1 MPSFDVVS
9 ELDKHEVTNAVE
21 NAVKEL
27 DRRYDLK
34 GKGSF
39 EFKEK
44 DLTVNLTAEAD
55 FQLEAMIEILKLALV
70 KRKIDVQCL
79 EVKDAY
85 ASGKLMKQE
94 AVLKEGIDKELA
106 KKIVAHIKDA
116 KLKVQAA
123 IQGEQV
129 RVTGKSVTTCRK
141 PLRHCGARNSACR
154 CNSTT
159 SATDTSV
166 VWKYCDGGLCRSCR
180 RLRSLIFDLLIVR
193 LRLKCLGKD
202 RSLVALDSS
211 YTAPT
216 RLLRGFYGAST
227 GLYRASIWG
236 FYAAPRFLRQRCR
249 VQQK

>member
-21 NAVKEL
+21 NAIKEL

-79 EVKDAY
+79 EVKDAF

-94 AVLKEGIDKELA
+94 AVLKEGIDKEMA
-106 KKIVAHIKDA
+106 KKIVAHVKDA

-129 RVTGKSVTTCRK
+129 RITGKKRDDLQEAIAALRAK
-141 PLRHCGARNSACR
+141 EFGMPLQFNNFR
-154 CNSTT
+154 
-159 SATDTSV
+159 D
-166 VWKYCDGGLCRSCR
+166 
-180 RLRSLIFDLLIVR
+180 
-193 LRLKCLGKD
+193 
-202 RSLVALDSS
+202 
-211 YTAPT
+211 
-216 RLLRGFYGAST
+216 
-227 GLYRASIWG
+227 
-236 FYAAPRFLRQRCR
+236 
-249 VQQK
+249 

>member
-106 KKIVAHIKDA
+106 KKIVAHVKDA

-129 RVTGKSVTTCRK
+129 RITGKKRDDLQEAIAALRAK
-141 PLRHCGARNSACR
+141 EFGMPLQFNNFR
-154 CNSTT
+154 
-159 SATDTSV
+159 D
-166 VWKYCDGGLCRSCR
+166 
-180 RLRSLIFDLLIVR
+180 
-193 LRLKCLGKD
+193 
-202 RSLVALDSS
+202 
-211 YTAPT
+211 
-216 RLLRGFYGAST
+216 
-227 GLYRASIWG
+227 
-236 FYAAPRFLRQRCR
+236 
-249 VQQK
+249 

>member
-9 ELDKHEVTNAVE
+9 ELDKHEATNAVE
-21 NAVKEL
+21 NAIKEL

-44 DLTVNLTAEAD
+44 DLTVNLTAEAE

-79 EVKDAY
+79 EIKDAY
-85 ASGKLMKQE
+85 ASGKVMKQE

-129 RVTGKSVTTCRK
+129 RVTGKKRDDLQEAIAALRAK
-141 PLRHCGARNSACR
+141 EFGMPLQFNNFR
-154 CNSTT
+154 
-159 SATDTSV
+159 D
-166 VWKYCDGGLCRSCR
+166 
-180 RLRSLIFDLLIVR
+180 
-193 LRLKCLGKD
+193 
-202 RSLVALDSS
+202 
-211 YTAPT
+211 
-216 RLLRGFYGAST
+216 
-227 GLYRASIWG
+227 
-236 FYAAPRFLRQRCR
+236 
-249 VQQK
+249 

>member
-34 GKGSF
+34 GKGTF

-79 EVKDAY
+79 ELKDAY

-94 AVLKEGIDKELA
+94 VILKEGIDKEMA
-106 KKIVAHIKDA
+106 KKIVAHVKDA

-129 RVTGKSVTTCRK
+129 RITGKKRDDLQDAIAALRAK
-141 PLRHCGARNSACR
+141 DFGLPLQFNNFR
-154 CNSTT
+154 
-159 SATDTSV
+159 D
-166 VWKYCDGGLCRSCR
+166 
-180 RLRSLIFDLLIVR
+180 
-193 LRLKCLGKD
+193 
-202 RSLVALDSS
+202 
-211 YTAPT
+211 
-216 RLLRGFYGAST
+216 
-227 GLYRASIWG
+227 
-236 FYAAPRFLRQRCR
+236 
-249 VQQK
+249 

>member
-39 EFKEK
+39 EFKDKE
-44 DLTVNLTAEAD
+44 LTVNLTAEAE

-85 ASGKLMKQE
+85 ASGKVMKQE

-129 RVTGKSVTTCRK
+129 RVTGKKRDDLQEAIAALRAK
-141 PLRHCGARNSACR
+141 EFGMPLQFNNFR
-154 CNSTT
+154 
-159 SATDTSV
+159 D
-166 VWKYCDGGLCRSCR
+166 
-180 RLRSLIFDLLIVR
+180 
-193 LRLKCLGKD
+193 
-202 RSLVALDSS
+202 
-211 YTAPT
+211 
-216 RLLRGFYGAST
+216 
-227 GLYRASIWG
+227 
-236 FYAAPRFLRQRCR
+236 
-249 VQQK
+249 

>member
-9 ELDKHEVTNAVE
+9 ELDKHELTNAVE
-21 NAVKEL
+21 NAMKEL

-44 DLTVNLTAEAD
+44 DLTVSLTAEAG

-85 ASGKLMKQE
+85 ASGKLMKQD
-94 AVLKEGIDKELA
+94 AILKEGIDKELA
-106 KKIVAHIKDA
+106 KKIVGHIKDA

-129 RVTGKSVTTCRK
+129 RVTGKKRDDLQEAIAA
-141 PLRHCGARNSACR
+141 LRAKEFGMPCS
-154 CNSTT
+154 STT
-159 SATDTSV
+159 SATNARSGDLWALLASV
-166 VWKYCDGGLCRSCR
+166 CLSNSWQKPIEPCHVS
-180 RLRSLIFDLLIVR
+180 LRFLPLIF
-193 LRLKCLGKD
+193 
-202 RSLVALDSS
+202 
-211 YTAPT
+211 
-216 RLLRGFYGAST
+216 
-227 GLYRASIWG
+227 RAEWPEI
-236 FYAAPRFLRQRCR
+236 RR
-249 VQQK
+249 

>member
-9 ELDKHEVTNAVE
+9 ELDKHELTNAVE

-44 DLTVNLTAEAD
+44 DLTVNLTAEAG
-55 FQLEAMIEILKLALV
+55 FQLEAMIEILKLALT

-85 ASGKLMKQE
+85 ASGKLMKQD
-94 AVLKEGIDKELA
+94 AILKEGIDKELA

-129 RVTGKSVTTCRK
+129 RVTGKKRDDLQEAIAVLRAK
-141 PLRHCGARNSACR
+141 EFGMPLQFNNFR
-154 CNSTT
+154 
-159 SATDTSV
+159 D
-166 VWKYCDGGLCRSCR
+166 
-180 RLRSLIFDLLIVR
+180 
-193 LRLKCLGKD
+193 
-202 RSLVALDSS
+202 
-211 YTAPT
+211 
-216 RLLRGFYGAST
+216 
-227 GLYRASIWG
+227 
-236 FYAAPRFLRQRCR
+236 
-249 VQQK
+249 